1 MSQRIELIISAV
13 NDTRKALQEIT
24 ASFQSFAAKF
34 AVLNYSFQAAWNG
47 TRKVLDVVAL
57 NTARV
62 GDELLKM
69 SQKTGIGVE
78 ELYRLKTIAELSNV
92 GLGEMTLAIGALS
105 RNLAEAKEKAGD
117 ARTMFNALGID
128 ITQPLNRILNDLAKS
143 FSQIEDGE
151 GKMVLAMQIFGRSG
165 AEIIPVLNDI
175 ARGAQDVS
183 RVFDDELAKSS
194 GELSNNFTLLKQ
206 EIEKI
211 SIAIGR
217 TLIPELNQ
225 MFRDIQNGAGPTSFL
240 IRQFRDMFDATKWLL
255 SPVAFLWQKINE
267 GSQIIGNAVD
277 NLSGYNQALSE
288 TQRLIKNT
296 PTKVSQLEFTFP
308 PEFQNIKKPAPQI
321 ITDKQRRKFVDN
333 EQNMVEMVDK
343 AGQEIIDNLNRR
355 EKAYADYQAQVQA
368 AREAEINLQLKQID
382 LAEQEFKVSKS
393 DAIQRRVELYGE
405 LKRIQEEYLANLDK
419 EKDPASWYAQINAIN
434 ETREALIRLNLELK
448 KQTGTFTEGARFGF
462 QEYIHNAKTA
472 FEYGTDMAKASA
484 SAMEDFFANIS
495 FDAMQ
500 GKLKSLGDYFRNFL
514 ASIQQAISQI
524 LAQLL
529 VQGIIR
535 GVSGFFAPSAPQGP
549 IMVHQGGYIPRFH
562 IGGLAHDEIPAILQ
576 RGEYVVS
583 RKGVDML
590 DKLNSGQPFG
600 ETVIVQQ
607 TVQFN
612 VSAIDGRDTDRFF
625 RENEGRIK
633 EMVSK
638 GIRSSRNF
646 SKRIRE
652 A

>member
-1 MSQRIELIISAV
+1 MSQRVELIISAV
-13 NDTRKALQEIT
+13 NDTREAIEEIKS
-24 ASFQSFAAKF
+24 SFQSFAAKF
-34 AVLNYSFQAAWNG
+34 AVWNYSFQAAWNG
-47 TRKVLDVVAL
+47 ARKALDVAAL
-57 NTARV
+57 STARV

-78 ELYRLKTIAELSNV
+78 ELYRLKSVAELSNV

-117 ARTMFNALGID
+117 ARMMFNALGIE
-128 ITQPLNRILNDLAKS
+128 TAQPLNQILRDLAKS
-143 FSQIEDGE
+143 FSEIEDGE
-151 GKMVLAMQIFGRSG
+151 DKMVLAMQIFGRSG
-165 AEIIPVLNDI
+165 ADIIPVLNDI

-183 RVFDDELAKSS
+183 VVFDNELAKAS
-194 GELSNNFTLLKQ
+194 GELMNNFTQLKQ
-206 EIEKI
+206 EVEKV

-217 TLIPELNQ
+217 MLIPALNQ
-225 MFRDIQNGAGPTSFL
+225 MFHDIQNGVGPISFL
-240 IRQFRDMFDATKWLL
+240 IQQFRDMFDAATWLL
-255 SPVAFLWQKINE
+255 SPVSFLWQKIHE

-277 NLSGYNQALSE
+277 SLLGYNQALSE
-288 TQRLIKNT
+288 TQRLIKNA
-296 PTKVSQLEFTFP
+296 PTNASQLEFAFP
-308 PEFQNIKKPAPQI
+308 PEYQDNKKPAPRI
-321 ITDKQRRKFVDN
+321 IADEQRRKFVDN
-333 EQNMVEMVDK
+333 EQNMVEIVDK
-343 AGQEIIDNLNRR
+343 AGQEIIDSLNRR
-355 EKAYADYQAQVQA
+355 EKAYRDYLAQIQS
-368 AREAEINLQLKQID
+368 AREAEISLQLKQID
-382 LAEQEFKVSKS
+382 LAEQEFKISKS
-393 DAIQRRVELYGE
+393 DAIQRRVELYRE
-405 LKRIQEEYLANLDK
+405 LKRIQEEYLVNLDK

-448 KQTGTFTEGARFGF
+448 KQTGTFTEGAKFGF

-472 FEYGTDMAKASA
+472 FEYGTDMARAA
-484 SAMEDFFANIS
+484 AGAMEDFFSNIS

-500 GKLKSLGDYFRNFL
+500 GKLKSLGDYFKNFL
-514 ASIQQAISQI
+514 MSIQQAISQI
-524 LAQLL
+524 LAQLI
-529 VQGIIR
+529 VRGIIS
-535 GVSGFFAPSAPQGP
+535 GISGFFAPLAPP

-562 IGGLAHDEIPAILQ
+562 IGGLAYDEVPAILQ

-590 DKLNSGQPFG
+590 DRINSGQPFG

-633 EMVSK
+633 EMVSR